1 MYGMLGD
8 ASVPWNAL
16 WEVPNTCQLFCL
28 LFDIWEAR
36 NHQLICDHSTKS
48 ERGHLDYLWDLTHG
62 QVVRFGGWLW
72 VSPKNKSNNW
82 KNNNN
87 TFEWNAVYHALV
99 FEEQPVA
106 LQLTWAES
114 EAICAQIL
122 EGGLRALRLWQWARF
137 SCVLL
142 VTWNLLMERQCFPS
156 IVFWRVKSKNDTFF
170 FQVVK
175 LCVSSAHS
183 HTLTST
189 TKQILNFPEAMSA
202 KS

>member
-1 MYGMLGD
+1 MDRLSGLVGD
-8 ASVPWNAL
+8 FGYHQRTSRIIEKIIIIPL
-16 WEVPNTCQLFCL
+16 SEMQFIML
-28 LFDIWEAR
+28 LFLK
-36 NHQLICDHSTKS
+36 NS
-48 ERGHLDYLWDLTHG
+48 LW
-62 QVVRFGGWLW
+62 
-72 VSPKNKSNNW
+72 
-82 KNNNN
+82 
-87 TFEWNAVYHALV
+87 
-99 FEEQPVA
+99 A

-137 SCVLL
+137 SRVLL

-189 TKQILNFPEAMSA
+189 TKQILNFPGAMSA
-202 KS
+202 EG